1 MSSSTQLI
9 PPDVGPPGILIV
21 EDEQVTALELQ
32 NRLRRLGYRVTGV
45 ISSGEDALTSIDE
58 RRPDLVLMD
67 IFLDGEITG
76 TQAADVINQ
85 RAGIPVVYLTAYSD
99 PVTLDQIKKTEY
111 WGFLRKPFQSET
123 LHAVIQLALAQHQKS
138 RFEKNRNGMSS
149 RNSRTNVRNS

>member
-1 MSSSTQLI
+1 MSSCTQLI
-9 PPDVGPPGILIV
+9 PPDAGPPGILIV

-111 WGFLRKPFQSET
+111 WVS
-123 LHAVIQLALAQHQKS
+123 
-138 RFEKNRNGMSS
+138 
-149 RNSRTNVRNS
+149 